1 MSDKSN
7 KNAGRKKTKYKGLC
21 PYCKHSTECTFPR
34 DPECPVYHCEEF
46 DDDIPDDKK
55 IAIITDKSTF
65 EKNLYESPRPEIK
78 GLGLCSN
85 CEHRESCTFPK
96 SEGGVWR
103 CEEYE

>member
-7 KNAGRKKTKYKGLC
+7 KNAGGNKTKYKGLC
-21 PYCKHSTECTFPR
+21 LYCKHSSECTFPR
-34 DPECPVYHCEEF
+34 NPEYPIFHCEEF
-46 DDDIPDDKK
+46 DDDMVDEVRVSYKLKD
-55 IAIITDKSTF
+55 STTHAYL
-65 EKNLYESPRPEIK
+65 NTSPELGSE

-85 CEHRESCTFPK
+85 CEHRDSCTFPK